1 MACRIRTHAGRQL
14 AVQKWAIH
22 AFGIFDS
29 GFKNVSRNW
38 KSTTQRPMPLAAT
51 ALLPLRVPSIQQSV
65 DWWFARKLTT
75 VLCPLFSDAF
85 KAFVRLDGSLVLLAL
100 KTSQHHLLLF

>member
-1 MACRIRTHAGRQL
+1 MQ
-14 AVQKWAIH
+14 AVNLL
-22 AFGIFDS
+22 FRS
-29 GFKNVSRNW
+29 GQFMHLVS
-38 KSTTQRPMPLAAT
+38 STLVLKMYPEVGSPRLRDDPLAAT
-51 ALLPLRVPSIQQSV
+51 SLLPLRVPSIQQSV

-85 KAFVRLDGSLVLLAL
+85 NAFVNLDGSLVLLAL

>member
-1 MACRIRTHAGRQL
+1 MIMSCEKTHTELSPTSFRNKRRYGVPYSYACRPSTCCSLEVGNSCIWC
-14 AVQKWAIH
+14 K
-22 AFGIFDS
+22 FGIFDS

-65 DWWFARKLTT
+65 DW
-75 VLCPLFSDAF
+75 
-85 KAFVRLDGSLVLLAL
+85 
-100 KTSQHHLLLF
+100 